1 MLNIVAKLS
10 ILDICKGPG
19 YASTISILHSF
30 HAALFSCYILFIS
43 QFSVLR
49 CFHVGLFLC
58 CTFFMLHFF
67 NFGKYWK
74 QTMYRKHNQK
84 NDLKLST
91 VNLFHY
97 YFDIL
102 LVRSWRWCDRFKRT
116 RPNKIV
122 PFIFVPKKI
131 KLCKK

>member
-10 ILDICKGPG
+10 ILDICRGSG
-19 YASTISILHSF
+19 YVSTISILHSF
-30 HAALFSCYILFIS
+30 HAALFSCCILFIS

-58 CTFFMLHFF
+58 CTFPCCTFLILE
-67 NFGKYWK
+67 NIENKRCTENTTK
-74 QTMYRKHNQK
+74 K
-84 NDLKLST
+84 NDLTLST
-91 VNLFHY
+91 VDLFHY

-102 LVRSWRWCDRFKRT
+102 LVRSWRWCDRCKRT

-122 PFIFVPKKI
+122 PFIFVPQKI
-131 KLCKK
+131 KL